1 MFNVTSSLYYTVSH
15 MCIYLYGSAA
25 FQKQLVKLGGIVQ
38 SLKAA
43 SYFYCHYD
51 GLSALCLS
59 CVRWNNMEL
68 H

>member
-1 MFNVTSSLYYTVSH
+1 

-25 FQKQLVKLGGIVQ
+25 FQKQLVKLGGTVQ

-59 CVRWNNMEL
+59 CVRWNNMEP